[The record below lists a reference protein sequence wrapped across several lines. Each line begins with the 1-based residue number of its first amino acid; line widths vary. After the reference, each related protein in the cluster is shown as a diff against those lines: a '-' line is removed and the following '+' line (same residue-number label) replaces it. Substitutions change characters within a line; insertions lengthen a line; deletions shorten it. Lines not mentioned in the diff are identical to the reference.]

1 MYTHIVFFKFK
12 NTNEENL
19 NNIKKI
25 LLSME
30 GNIKELKS
38 LEVGIDDVRS
48 ERSFDVSIITKFD
61 TKEDYEAYAIS
72 EYHVEKVLNVL
83 KPLMIESKTV
93 DYYC

>member
-12 NTNEENL
+12 NTDSENL
-19 NNIKKI
+19 ARIKEI

-38 LEVGIDDVRS
+38 LEVGIDDIRS
-48 ERSFDVSIITKFD
+48 ERSFDISIITKFQS
-61 TKEDYEAYAIS
+61 KEDYEAYAIS
-72 EYHVEKVLNVL
+72 EYHVEKVLKVL
-83 KPLMIESKTV
+83 RPLMIESKTV